1 MSKKIKRK
9 TSIKSSIL
17 VLLLMAILLISST
30 YAWFTANQT
39 VTIST
44 LNVNVVAQNG
54 LQISADGKEW
64 KAVLGNEDIMPGEG
78 LNASYSGNSN
88 QIPESLVPVSSI
100 GDVVDGKM
108 AMFKGTVT
116 SDENPD
122 SDTYGKYVLSS
133 TKSSESRGTTGD
145 FIAFDLFLK
154 VDADTEIVLAS
165 GSDVTAGANDKGL
178 KNSARVAFVTAAD
191 DDVKAAGA
199 AVSDIQSVVPSVTY
213 IWEPNT
219 NVHTAA
225 ALSHAASNY
234 GLADLT
240 SSTVLTSYNGL
251 KDVTTTPLLLDS
263 TDENVFEAVTPA
275 YKTLENNEVDTD
287 VFTLK
292 AGITKVRVYMWVEGQ
307 DIDCENTASGTDINF
322 DIQFQVK

>member
-1 MSKKIKRK
+1 MSKKFKRK

-64 KAVLGNEDIMPGEG
+64 KAVLSNEDIMPEDV
-78 LNASYSGNSN
+78 LNATYGSNIN
-88 QIPESLVPVSSI
+88 QIPEALVPVSTI
-100 GDVVDGKM
+100 GEVVDGKM
-108 AMFKGTVT
+108 KMFKGNVT
-116 SDENPD
+116 SDADPESP
-122 SDTYGKYVLSS
+122 TYGKYVLSS
-133 TKSSESRGTTGD
+133 TVSSESRGYVGD
-145 FIAFDLFLK
+145 YIAFDVFLR
-154 VDADTEIVLAS
+154 VDADTDIVLAS
-165 GSDVTAGANDKGL
+165 GSDVTAGTNDKGL
-178 KNSARVAFVTAAD
+178 KNAARVAFVTAAD
-191 DDVKAAGA
+191 ADVQDAGA
-199 AVSDIQSVVPSVTY
+199 AVSDIQAVVPSVPY

-219 NVHTAA
+219 NVHTSAA
-225 ALSHAASNY
+225 ISHALSNY
-234 GLADLT
+234 GMSGLT
-240 SSTVLTSYNGL
+240 GSTVLSSYNGL

-263 TDENVFEAVTPA
+263 TDEAVFSEVTPQ
-275 YKTLENNEVDTD
+275 YKTLENNAADTD

-292 AGITKVRVYMWVEGQ
+292 AGITKVRIYMWVEGQ